1 MNFETLQ
8 EVVDQ
13 WIRGHGCYRG
23 RFEILAR
30 LTGDLAE
37 AASMLQHAEGLR
49 SGRNNPDLADGIGDL
64 LFTLAAF
71 ANVNGLRPGDCVT
84 GVMEKYQ
91 TSDSRGVTKQPE
103 QT

>member
-13 WIRGHGCYRG
+13 WIRGHGRYWDK
-23 RFEILAR
+23 FEILAR
-30 LTGDLAE
+30 LTEDLGE
-37 AASMLQHAEGLR
+37 VAATLQHAEGLR
-49 SGRNNPDLADGIGDL
+49 SGRENLDLGDEIGDL

-71 ANVNGLRPGDCVT
+71 ANVNDLRLGDCVN

-91 TSDSRGVTKQPE
+91 TSDSTE
-103 QT
+103 W